1 MLKFTCLHVNGNYL
15 IEGSKMWWRQTRDAK
30 EEIRSDQNAK
40 KKKKWFLIFITY
52 FLDDNSSADR
62 VGLEPTKEPQSSDS
76 NVKWA
81 SYGQNTQKI

>member
-1 MLKFTCLHVNGNYL
+1 MEANHRCK
-15 IEGSKMWWRQTRDAK
+15 R
-30 EEIRSDQNAK
+30 EEIRSDQK
-40 KKKKWFLIFITY
+40 KKKVPYFVTY

-62 VGLEPTKEPQSSDS
+62 VRLEEPTNEPQSSDS